1 MNKTTTTIGA
11 NYDFASEI
19 SSRASDL
26 ESKNLKN
33 YQNFG
38 NYRIHGNQNH
48 YNVLTTVDQ
57 PNKPLVPQNKFYTNR
72 EQRAFSFYQ
81 EHNTQSQIEATVQN
95 YYHDPKRYSKAYR
108 KEKSV
113 AKPWFNNGDLA
124 TATDFVKNRQKSL
137 GRVSVG

>member
-1 MNKTTTTIGA
+1 MASKIDNPFNGYAGFDGKGGFHGKGGHGGNQIIIKERPKPKFVNMNRTATTIGA

-26 ESKNLKN
+26 QSKNLKN

-38 NYRIHGNQNH
+38 NYRTHGNQNLQ
-48 YNVLTTVDQ
+48 NVLTMVDQ

-81 EHNTQSQIEATVQN
+81 EHNT
-95 YYHDPKRYSKAYR
+95 
-108 KEKSV
+108 
-113 AKPWFNNGDLA
+113 
-124 TATDFVKNRQKSL
+124 
-137 GRVSVG
+137 